1 MKSEEMPSEGGTG
14 GMPSLGMVGRD
25 MIMRER
31 KRIWHKGNGSFKRI
45 KDQIKE
51 EKGEDRE

>member
-14 GMPSLGMVGRD
+14 GMPSLGMMGRD

>member
-25 MIMRER
+25 EYERE
-31 KRIWHKGNGSFKRI
+31 K
-45 KDQIKE
+45 KDLA
-51 EKGEDRE
+51 

>member
-1 MKSEEMPSEGGTG
+1 
-14 GMPSLGMVGRD
+14 MPSLGMVWSD
-25 MIMRER
+25 MRER

-51 EKGEDRE
+51 EKGGDSE